1 MRLGNCRPSSTE
13 WPVETSECH
22 DELADI
28 MCQRADR
35 RDEDPTT
42 EAVIPRLSRNY
53 LAFSGE
59 QAIASGNDDDR
70 RLA

>member
-1 MRLGNCRPSSTE
+1 
-13 WPVETSECH
+13 
-22 DELADI
+22 
-28 MCQRADR
+28 
-35 RDEDPTT
+35 
-42 EAVIPRLSRNY
+42 VIPRLSRNY